1 MKLKAYIDHLET
13 LYLKHGDLDVDTL
26 TSSGREPARP
36 PTLAYRKVLQGR
48 ERRPGFWSMGAGHE
62 ERKGEQVVKI

>member
-13 LYLKHGDLDVDTL
+13 LYLKHGDLDVDAL
-26 TSSGREPARP
+26 TFSGREPARP
-36 PTLAYRKVLQGR
+36 PTLAHRKVLQGR
-48 ERRPGFWSMGAGHE
+48 ERRPEFWSTSHSE

>member
-26 TSSGREPARP
+26 TFSGRESARP
-36 PTLAYRKVLQGR
+36 PTLSYRKVLTSR
-48 ERRPGFWSMGAGHE
+48 ERRPEFWTTFHGE
-62 ERKGEQVVKI
+62 DRKGEQVVKI